1 MKEEFEKLPLRNV
14 GGGISSVWTFS
25 TEKFDLFVPFLPE
38 HSHYV
43 ANLPSDGNL
52 HLDRVKKHRMGFSRI
67 RWPLLRKFGPKQTT
81 LRLLEPSRF
90 CQQSLH

>member
-14 GGGISSVWTFS
+14 GGDISSVWTFRA
-25 TEKFDLFVPFLPE
+25 EKFDLFVPFLPE

-52 HLDRVKKHRMGFSRI
+52 HLDRVKKDGFFKNPLATSSKI
-67 RWPLLRKFGPKQTT
+67 WSQADNFALLRA
-81 LRLLEPSRF
+81 LEI
-90 CQQSLH
+90 LH